1 MRPNQKQNM
10 NQPLYTSA
18 TNLKQKTATFWS
30 WGALFLRPNVG
41 STLSN
46 SGALL
51 IRLGTGLFI
60 AGFHGWHKL
69 AQGLAY
75 VQHGSHWPLLDDVE
89 GIGLPFPVIGAFA
102 ATVTQL
108 LGGLAVAAG
117 FLTRLAAFAVSMSL
131 TVAAYSNFLSNK
143 DNQLALLYCLLFAG
157 FTLYGGGRYSVDEHL
172 FG

>member
-1 MRPNQKQNM
+1 M
-10 NQPLYTSA
+10 NQPLHPIANSS
-18 TNLKQKTATFWS
+18 KQGTRTFWS
-30 WGALFLRPNVG
+30 RIAHFFLPNVG
-41 STLSN
+41 SRLSN
-46 SGALL
+46 SGALV
-51 IRLGTGLFI
+51 IRLATGLFI

-117 FLTRLAAFAVSMSL
+117 FLTRLAAFAVAMSL
-131 TVAAYSNFLSNK
+131 VVAAYSNFLSHK
-143 DNQLALLYCLLFAG
+143 ENQLALLYCLLFTG
-157 FTLYGGGRYSVDEHL
+157 FALYGGGRYSVDERL

>member
-1 MRPNQKQNM
+1 M
-10 NQPLYTSA
+10 NQSLHTST
-18 TNLKQKTATFWS
+18 TNLEREISTFWG
-30 WGALFLRPNVG
+30 WVALFLRPNVG

-46 SGALL
+46 TGALV
-51 IRLGTGLFI
+51 IRLSTGLFI

-117 FLTRLAAFAVSMSL
+117 FLSRLAAFAVATSL
-131 TVAAYSNFLSNK
+131 VVAAYSNFLSNK
-143 DNQLALLYCLLFAG
+143 ENQLALLYCLLFTG
-157 FTLYGGGRYSVDEHL
+157 FALYGGGRYSVDERL

>member
-1 MRPNQKQNM
+1 M
-10 NQPLYTSA
+10 NQPLHTSA
-18 TNLKQKTATFWS
+18 TNVKREPGTFWNRI
-30 WGALFLRPNVG
+30 ALFLRPNVG

-46 SGALL
+46 SGALI
-51 IRLGTGLFI
+51 IRLATGLFI

-117 FLTRLAAFAVSMSL
+117 FLTRLAAFAVAMSL
-131 TVAAYSNFLSNK
+131 VVAAYSNFLSNK
-143 DNQLALLYCLLFAG
+143 ENQLAMLYCLLFTG
-157 FTLYGGGRYSVDEHL
+157 FALYGGGRYSVDERL
-172 FG
+172 LG

>member
-1 MRPNQKQNM
+1 M

-18 TNLKQKTATFWS
+18 TNVKREPGTFWS
-30 WGALFLRPNVG
+30 RITLFLRPNVG

-46 SGALL
+46 CGALI
-51 IRLGTGLFI
+51 IRLATGLFI

-89 GIGLPFPVIGAFA
+89 GVGLPFPVIGAFA

-117 FLTRLAAFAVSMSL
+117 FLTRLAAFAVAMSL
-131 TVAAYSNFLSNK
+131 VVAAYSNFLSSK
-143 DNQLALLYCLLFAG
+143 ENQLSLLYCLLFTG
-157 FTLYGGGRYSVDEHL
+157 FALYGGGRYSVDERL
-172 FG
+172 LG

>member
-1 MRPNQKQNM
+1 M
-10 NQPLYTSA
+10 NQPLHPIA
-18 TNLKQKTATFWS
+18 NNLKQGTRTFWS
-30 WGALFLRPNVG
+30 RTAHFFRPNVG
-41 STLSN
+41 SPLSN
-46 SGALL
+46 SGALV
-51 IRLGTGLFI
+51 IRLATGLFI

-117 FLTRLAAFAVSMSL
+117 FLTRLGAFAVAMSL
-131 TVAAYSNFLSNK
+131 VVAAYSNFLSNK
-143 DNQLALLYCLLFAG
+143 ENQLALLYCLLFMG
-157 FTLYGGGRYSVDEHL
+157 FALYGGGRYSVDEHL

>member
-1 MRPNQKQNM
+1 M
-10 NQPLYTSA
+10 NQPLHPIA
-18 TNLKQKTATFWS
+18 NNLKQSTGTFRNRI
-30 WGALFLRPNVG
+30 ALFLRPNVG

-46 SGALL
+46 SGALI

-89 GIGLPFPVIGAFA
+89 EIGLPFPMIGAFA
-102 ATVTQL
+102 ATITQL

-117 FLTRLAAFAVSMSL
+117 FLTRLAAFAVAMSL
-131 TVAAYSNFLSNK
+131 AVAAYSNFLSHK
-143 DNQLALLYCLLFAG
+143 ENQLALLYCLLFTG
-157 FTLYGGGRYSVDEHL
+157 FALYGGGRYSVDERL

>member
-1 MRPNQKQNM
+1 M
-10 NQPLYTSA
+10 NQPLHPSA
-18 TNLKQKTATFWS
+18 TNSMQGTGIFWS
-30 WGALFLRPNVG
+30 RIALFLRPNVG

-46 SGALL
+46 SGALV
-51 IRLGTGLFI
+51 IRLTAGLFI

-75 VQHGSHWPLLDDVE
+75 VQHGSHWPLLDDVQ

-117 FLTRLAAFAVSMSL
+117 FLTRPAAFAVATSL
-131 TVAAYSNFLSNK
+131 VVAAYSNFLSNK

-157 FTLYGGGRYSVDEHL
+157 FALYGGGRYSIDERL
-172 FG
+172 SG

>member
-1 MRPNQKQNM
+1 M
-10 NQPLYTSA
+10 NQPLNPTA
-18 TNLKQKTATFWS
+18 TNLKQGTGTFWS
-30 WGALFLRPNVG
+30 RIALFLRPNVG

-46 SGALL
+46 TGALV

-75 VQHGSHWPLLDDVE
+75 VQHGSHWPLLDDVA
-89 GIGLPFPVIGAFA
+89 GMGLPFPVIGAFA

-117 FLTRLAAFAVSMSL
+117 FLTRLAAFAVAMSL
-131 TVAAYSNFLSNK
+131 VVAAYSNFLANK
-143 DNQLALLYCLLFAG
+143 ENQLALLYCLLFTG
-157 FTLYGGGRYSVDEHL
+157 FALYGGGRYSVDERL

>member
-1 MRPNQKQNM
+1 M
-10 NQPLYTSA
+10 NQPLHIGA
-18 TNLKQKTATFWS
+18 TNLKQGTRTLRS
-30 WGALFLRPNVG
+30 RVALLLRPNVG

-46 SGALL
+46 SGALF
-51 IRLGTGLFI
+51 IRISTGFFI

-75 VQHGSHWPLLDDVE
+75 LQHGSHWPLLDDVE

-117 FLTRLAAFAVSMSL
+117 FLTRLAAFAVAMSL
-131 TVAAYSNFLSNK
+131 VVAAYSNFLSNK

-157 FTLYGGGRYSVDEHL
+157 FTLYGGGRYSVDERL